1 MKQVIRIGWLLMIG
15 WLGLG
20 QVGAQIS
27 INSQQQLITTLL
39 QELHEV
45 HGWSMSY
52 DPQTLAECYIDLEQD
67 FIHPQAALESIVAQ
81 CDLQLKM
88 VNDVF
93 VIVKKEAM
101 QDTSATYYFRGIV
114 VDQATKEPLPFATVL
129 LNHQVL
135 IADENGRVAAHCTQ
149 PSISLEAT
157 HLGYYSLKQVCQVEE
172 EKLYYLALKPASTQL
187 QEILVEGQDSS
198 VHTTVHNGE
207 QGVGLSQLNATRVP
221 FLAGNTTNSLF
232 SYLRLQ
238 AGVLAAGEPE
248 KDVVLWGSYK
258 GQSHLLYDGI
268 TLFSPTTYN
277 NVLGMVNPRFVQAV
291 ELYKGGQPVDLGD
304 RVGGVV
310 HLHSPRGKLNEN
322 HYEIG
327 VSNQL
332 VDGYASIGL
341 RQKGNLQVGI
351 RHVLPH
357 TFRGKLIGIPQ
368 QPFIFGDIHLKYSQ
382 HFTKGWSMKMSTLAN
397 YDLSQRTSWYVG
409 PGLNPIELI
418 EYRTQF
424 FGGGSLQLYKDW
436 KKWGQTTLRL
446 GGSSIDFEYDLNRV
460 ESHQSQQSIFL
471 FSTKY
476 QKGISEGYLALKH
489 QWPALKW
496 HQPSLGIKGI
506 YQKVYLQ
513 YPFPTDHLPAIRQE
527 GKRVQGYFQDRCY
540 VLPHL
545 TATVGI
551 KWTVPLWKKTAL
563 FLQPQWS
570 ITYTP
575 HKHWKMS
582 WAMGWYQQFLTENSI
597 VDKNYQQA
605 YHWNIATASTTPILQ
620 SHHQVLNLS
629 YIQKN
634 IQIRWNGYYKSFDNL
649 SRYQVGANAPQYGK
663 ARSYGAEV
671 QAAYNIPHGKFW
683 GSYSIGRR
691 EETFDVDHAHYQSAL
706 HDQRHEI
713 KLVGIVHWKYF
724 TLSTNYVW
732 GSGLLNP
739 VTAKR
744 DLYSRWDAALLFQY
758 QFRALRLEAGLSMIN
773 ILNTYNSPYLS
784 YQNHSLYTPKTN
796 LHQGITLFFR
806 VGL

>member
-1 MKQVIRIGWLLMIG
+1 MKQVIRVGWLLMMGVLG
-15 WLGLG
+15 WVE
-20 QVGAQIS
+20 VGAQIS

-39 QELHEV
+39 RELHET

-52 DPQTLAECYIDLEQD
+52 DPQTMTGCYIDLKQE
-67 FIHPQAALESIVAQ
+67 FIHPKAALESIVAQ
-81 CDLQLKM
+81 CDLQLKI

-93 VIVKKEAM
+93 IIVRREAVE
-101 QDTSATYYFRGIV
+101 DTSVTYYFNGMV
-114 VDQATKEPLPFATVL
+114 VDQVTKEPLPFATVV
-129 LNHQVL
+129 LNRQVL
-135 IADENGRVAAHCTQ
+135 IADENGRVVAHCAE

-157 HLGYYSLKQVCQVEE
+157 HLGYYNLKQVCLL
-172 EKLYYLALKPASTQL
+172 EKEQLHYLALKPASTQL
-187 QEILVEGQDSS
+187 KEILVEEQNSNS
-198 VHTTVHNGE
+198 HTAVRNGE
-207 QGVGLSQLNATRVP
+207 QGIGLSQLNATRVP

-248 KDVVLWGSYK
+248 KDVIVWGSYK

-277 NVLGMVNPRFVQAV
+277 NILGMVNPRFVQAV

-310 HLHSPRGKLNEN
+310 HLHSPRGSLKEN

-327 VSNQL
+327 LSNQL

-351 RHVLPH
+351 RYVLPH
-357 TFRGKLIGIPQ
+357 NFRGKLIGIPQ
-368 QPFIFGDIHLKYSQ
+368 QPFVFGDIHLKYSQ
-382 HFTKGWSMKMSTLAN
+382 HFTKGWSMKMSTLAS
-397 YDLSQRTSWYVG
+397 YDLSQRTSWNVG
-409 PGLNPIELI
+409 LGLEPMELT

-436 KKWGQTTLRL
+436 KQWGQTTLRL
-446 GGSSIDFEYDLNRV
+446 GGSSIDFEYDLNQV
-460 ESHQSQQSIFL
+460 EHHQSSQSIFL
-471 FSTKY
+471 FGTKY
-476 QKGISEGYLALKH
+476 QKGIGEGHLALEH
-489 QWPALKW
+489 QWPALGW

-513 YPFPTDHLPAIRQE
+513 YPFPTDDLPAIGQE
-527 GKRVQGYFQDRCY
+527 SKRIQGYFQDRYY

-545 TATVGI
+545 TATVGL

-563 FLQPQWS
+563 FLQPRWS
-570 ITYTP
+570 VTYTP

-605 YHWNIATASTTPILQ
+605 YHWNITTASTTPILQ

-629 YIQKN
+629 YIQRN
-634 IQIRWNGYYKSFDNL
+634 IQIRCNGYYKSFDNL
-649 SRYQVGANAPQYGK
+649 SRYQVGANAPEYGK

-671 QAAYNIPHGKFW
+671 QVAYNIPHCKFW
-683 GSYSIGRR
+683 GTYSIGKT
-691 EETFDVDHAHYQSAL
+691 EESFGTDHARYQPAP
-706 HDQRHEI
+706 HDQRHEVT
-713 KLVGIVHWKYF
+713 LVGIVHWKYF

-739 VTAKR
+739 TTAKR
-744 DLYSRWDAALLFQY
+744 DPYNRWDAALLFQY
-758 QFRALRLEAGLSMIN
+758 PFQTLKLEAGLSMIN
-773 ILNTYNSPYLS
+773 ILNTYNRPYLS
-784 YQNHSLYTPKTN
+784 YQNHGLYTPQAK
-796 LHQGITLFFR
+796 LHQGITLFLRFQF
-806 VGL
+806 